1 MNNFV
6 FLIFRR
12 MRRPLLTLLVVYAVS
27 ILGLVLIPGQDAD
40 GNPWHMDFFHAF
52 YFVSFMSTT
61 IGFGEIPY
69 EFTDAQ
75 RLWVSLSM
83 YAGVISWLYA
93 IGNILTLVQD
103 KTFQDAIAEHRF
115 ARRIRAMRQSF
126 YLICGYGETG
136 SALVRG
142 LTDVGQHV
150 VVIEKDAQRANMIR
164 LENLR
169 DYVPTLHGDAQ
180 KPLHLQEAGL
190 ESPCCEA
197 VVAVTNDNEANLK
210 IAISSKLL
218 HPDIKVICRA
228 DSADIEK
235 NMASF
240 GTDHIIDPYETFAT
254 YLSTA
259 FRVPCLYLMQR
270 WLIGNV
276 GDCSLTDPVY
286 PPKSQH
292 WVICGYGRFGKAVH
306 ERLVE
311 EGIEVRVIEARPD
324 LTGEPR
330 QGVIVGRG
338 TEAETLLQADIE
350 TAGGLIAGTDND
362 ANNLSIVVTARDLNP
377 DLFIVL
383 RQNHSDNE
391 RIIDAVHAD
400 MVMHPSRIIA
410 DKIRVLLG
418 TPMLHRFIAMAYH
431 KENDWACELV
441 SRISALVGRCV
452 PELEEVSIDDYHA
465 GAVTDA
471 LGQGEHIRIG
481 ELLHDS
487 WRRDRQIRCIVLML
501 QRGGEDM
508 LLPDPETELQPGDRL
523 LVCAGRGGLRRL
535 YWNMQNA
542 GILSYVRTGEVQKHG
557 WLWNKLFRN
566 GNGNGKGRG
575 SG

>member
-1 MNNFV
+1 MDNIV

-12 MRRPLLTLLVVYAVS
+12 MRRPLLTLLVVYS
-27 ILGLVLIPGQDAD
+27 ISVLGLVLIPGQDAN

-75 RLWVSLSM
+75 RLWVSVTM
-83 YAGVISWLYA
+83 YAGVISWIYA
-93 IGNILTLVQD
+93 IGTILTLLQD
-103 KTFQDAIAEHRF
+103 RTFQDSLAERRL
-115 ARRIRAMRQSF
+115 ARRIRTMTQPF

-136 SALVRG
+136 SMLVRG

-150 VVIEKDAQRANMIR
+150 VVVEIDQQRANMIK

-190 ESPCCEA
+190 QHPCCEA

-210 IAISSKLL
+210 VAITSKLL

-228 DSADIEK
+228 DSRDIEM

-270 WLIGNV
+270 WLTGSV
-276 GDCSLTDPVY
+276 GDCRLSDPVY

-292 WVICGYGRFGKAVH
+292 WVICGYGRFGKAVY

-311 EGIEVRVIEARPD
+311 EGIEVRVVEARPD
-324 LTGEPR
+324 LTGEPK
-330 QGVIVGRG
+330 QGVITGRG
-338 TEAETLLQADIE
+338 TEAETLMQADIE

-362 ANNLSIVVTARDLNP
+362 ANNLSIVVTARFLNP

-383 RQNHSDNE
+383 RQNHSDNSS
-391 RIIDAVHAD
+391 IIDAVKAD
-400 MVMHPSRIIA
+400 MVMHPSQIIA

-418 TPMLHRFIAMAYH
+418 TPMLHRFISLASH
-431 KENDWACELV
+431 QENEWACELV

-452 PELEEVSIDDYHA
+452 PELEEVRIDDYHA
-465 GAVTDA
+465 EAVTDA
-471 LGQGEHIRIG
+471 LDEGEHVRIG

-487 WRRDRQIRCIVLML
+487 WQRDRQIRCIVLMM
-501 QRGGEDM
+501 QREQENI
-508 LLPDPETELQPGDRL
+508 LLPPADTELKPGDRL
-523 LVCAGRGGLRRL
+523 LVCAGRGGIRRL

-542 GILSYVRTGEVQKHG
+542 GILSYVRTGEVRTHG
-557 WLWNKLFRN
+557 WLWNKLTGN
-566 GNGNGKGRG
+566 GNGNGNGNRR
-575 SG
+575 